1 MVEDLRLK
9 VRDDLSKGLRP
20 TDIFDSLT
28 LQGHNPDEV
37 RKAIMDVYERK
48 IDSNPWN
55 FNVRKN
61 KEEPKIQNQNEY
73 IIKPELIKE
82 KKERKKLFSKIHIK
96 HPKKILVF
104 LVIIVLLSIGVA
116 IFNSIKLEIDFSKN
130 PYKVPKESF
139 YGQINFLEK
148 IDNTLLND
156 VIPQAKF
163 TLEKSSYE
171 NLSTKGYYF
180 NYTFKNPTT
189 REEGKIDI
197 EVRDYVS
204 SKFSDEEFNKIYRD
218 YKLNNLGLINVPT
231 IAPDYDKADYY
242 KVIFDLHVEQLDD
255 EGYKA
260 MYVVSEENF
269 LIITNAYFS
278 MNEQK
283 TEKNKIAYFAGN
295 RVRKY
300 IHDISR

>member
-1 MVEDLRLK
+1 MQEDIRLK
-9 VRDDLSKGLRP
+9 IRDDLSKGLRP

-28 LQGHNPDEV
+28 LQGHDSDEV
-37 RKAIMDVYERK
+37 RKAIMDIYERK
-48 IDSNPWN
+48 VDSNPWN

-61 KEEPKIQNQNEY
+61 KEEPPIQNKY
-73 IIKPELIKE
+73 IVKPEFIKE
-82 KKERKKLFSKIHIK
+82 KKERKKLFSNIHIK
-96 HPKKILVF
+96 HPKRVLIF
-104 LVIIVLLSIGVA
+104 LVIIILLSVGVY
-116 IFNSIKLEIDFSKN
+116 ILNSIEFEINFTKN
-130 PYKVPKESF
+130 PYKVPKDSF
-139 YGQINFLEK
+139 YGQINFSDK

-163 TLEKSSYE
+163 TLKKSTYE
-171 NLSTKGYYF
+171 NLSTKGYFF

-204 SKFSDEEFNKIYRD
+204 SKFSDKEFNKIYRD

-231 IAPDYDKADYY
+231 IAPNYDKADYY

-255 EGYKA
+255 KGYKV

-278 MNEQK
+278 MNEPK
-283 TEKNKIAYFAGN
+283 EEKNKISYFAGN